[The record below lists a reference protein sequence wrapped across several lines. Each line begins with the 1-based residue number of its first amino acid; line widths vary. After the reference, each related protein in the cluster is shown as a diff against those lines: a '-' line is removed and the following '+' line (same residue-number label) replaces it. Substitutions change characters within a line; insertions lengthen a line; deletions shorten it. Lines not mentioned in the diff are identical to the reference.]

1 MINSFLIW
9 IKRRIYKKWSIK
21 EFQNTGIINKNNQL
35 MEKQRNN
42 LLEMEQL
49 IRREIKKYNSN
60 VADERIKEI
69 HLKVL

>member
-21 EFQNTGIINKNNQL
+21 EFQNKGIINKNNQL

-60 VADERIKEI
+60 VADERIMEI